1 MSQSLIRFA
10 RSSAQ
15 QESISEALSAA
26 AVVLSTGLLYIAVAL
41 AF

>member
-1 MSQSLIRFA
+1 MSQSLTRFA

-15 QESISEALSAA
+15 QESLAEVLTAA
-26 AVVLSTGLLYIAVAL
+26 AAVLSTGLLYVAVAL